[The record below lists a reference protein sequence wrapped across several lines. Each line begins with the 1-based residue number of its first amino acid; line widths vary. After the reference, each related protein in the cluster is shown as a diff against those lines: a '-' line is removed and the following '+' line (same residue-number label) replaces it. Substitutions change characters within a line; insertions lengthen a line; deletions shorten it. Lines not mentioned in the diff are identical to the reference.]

1 MGGYPGAYGAAA
13 NAGISHISTDPK
25 GNNDMKL
32 STIVAGSAAS
42 VLLLNGPAFSQQQP
56 QQYQQGQGQLL
67 GRSEVRQFISQIERD
82 VNQMVQSRDL
92 SRLRQWTQNHVADHA
107 VLSRTNTIE
116 TEGHSRIMSS
126 VTVTKPDL
134 MRLQRLVVSGMSEK
148 LANIE
153 DYRLNIQVLNV
164 EPVGDSAAIVKSR
177 ISENATF
184 TPRQGEGGG
193 RMGQR
198 DRDSTTGQGPQS
210 EMQAG
215 EDYEEGQQRQRGR
228 GARGQQG
235 SLQIE
240 LEATCTHLVE
250 RNRDAGRLQIGMG
263 VCDATTEA
271 QF

>member
-1 MGGYPGAYGAAA
+1 
-13 NAGISHISTDPK
+13 
-25 GNNDMKL
+25 MKL

-42 VLLLNGPAFSQQQP
+42 VLLLNGLAFSQQQP
-56 QQYQQGQGQLL
+56 PQYQQQVQQGQGQPISN
-67 GRSEVRQFISQIERD
+67 REVRQFVSGIERD

-116 TEGHSRIMSS
+116 TEGHSRMMSS
-126 VTVTKPDL
+126 VTITKPDL

-148 LANIE
+148 LNNVD

-177 ISENATF
+177 ISEQATL
-184 TPRQGEGGG
+184 TPRQGESG
-193 RMGQR
+193 RVGQR
-198 DRDSTTGQGPQS
+198 DRDLTTGQGPQS

-215 EDYEEGQQRQRGR
+215 EDFEDGQQRQRGR
-228 GARGQQG
+228 QGAMGQNRGRQG

-240 LEATCTHLVE
+240 LQATCTHLIE

-271 QF
+271 QL